1 MALSCP
7 SSANY
12 FSSIHE
18 CIPLTIAALPS
29 FLTSITA
36 SVSCSNITVRTVD
49 NLEGLRYCGVVKGEL
64 RILLSDL
71 TADYSSLYDIAT
83 IEGLCSIVAIDV
95 LGDDVDDVGCRSIG
109 DCEQQHDE
117 LECVCAL
124 ALHQYETHA
133 ACL

>member
-49 NLEGLRYCGVVKGEL
+49 DLEGLRYCGVVKGEL

-83 IEGLCSIVAIDV
+83 IEGLCSIVAINV
-95 LGDDVDDVGCRSIG
+95 
-109 DCEQQHDE
+109 
-117 LECVCAL
+117 
-124 ALHQYETHA
+124 
-133 ACL
+133 